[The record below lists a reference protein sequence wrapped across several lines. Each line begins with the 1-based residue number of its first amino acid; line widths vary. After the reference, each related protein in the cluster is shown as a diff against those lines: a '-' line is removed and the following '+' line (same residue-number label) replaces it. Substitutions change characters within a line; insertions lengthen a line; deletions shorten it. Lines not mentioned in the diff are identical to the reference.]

1 MSLEPRVRFQAQ
13 FLHPRLNEW
22 WDADE
27 PRSDIEDAKIDANYR
42 DNRKTRI
49 LKTTTTF
56 EVVEEME
63 PRT

>member
-1 MSLEPRVRFQAQ
+1 MNIQPRVRFQAQ
-13 FLHPRLNEW
+13 FFHQRANEW

-27 PRSDIEDAKIDANYR
+27 PRSNIEDAKIDAAYR
-42 DNRKTRI
+42 NNKKTRI

-63 PRT
+63 PSK